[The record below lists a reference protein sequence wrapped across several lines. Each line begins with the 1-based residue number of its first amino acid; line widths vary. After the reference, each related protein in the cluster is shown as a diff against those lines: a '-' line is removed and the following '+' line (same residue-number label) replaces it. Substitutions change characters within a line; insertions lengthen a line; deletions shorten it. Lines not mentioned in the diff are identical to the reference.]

1 MPTVR
6 RVRTLAADPEALWAV
21 VADPHH
27 LPRYWPRVRRVED
40 VRDDAFTLVLVSDR
54 GRAVRADFVVVEHEP
69 PCRRSWR
76 QQLAGTPF
84 ERILTESQ
92 TTVDISPAPEG
103 STVTLELRQR
113 GRGLARLGGFML
125 RRAGR
130 AQLDEALD
138 GVAGICG

>member
-6 RVRTLAADPEALWAV
+6 RVRTLAADPESLWAV

-40 VRDDAFTLVLVSDR
+40 VRDDAFTVVLVSDR
-54 GRAVRADFVVVEHEP
+54 GRAVRADFAVLEHEP
-69 PCRRSWR
+69 PHRRCWR

-92 TTVDISPAPEG
+92 TTVEIAATHG
-103 STVTLELRQR
+103 ASTVTLELRQR
-113 GRGLARLGGFML
+113 GRGMARLGGLML

-138 GVAGICG
+138 RLAAICA

>member
-6 RVRTLAADPEALWAV
+6 RVRTLAAAPEALWTV
-21 VADPHH
+21 LADPHH

-40 VRDDAFTLVLVSDR
+40 VRDDGFTLVLVSDR
-54 GRAVRADFVVVEHEP
+54 GRTVRADFEVVEHEP
-69 PCRRSWR
+69 PRRRSWR

-92 TTVDISPAPEG
+92 ITIEIAATEQG

-113 GRGLARLGGFML
+113 GRGMARLGGFML
-125 RRAGR
+125 RRAGT

-138 GVAGICG
+138 GVAAICG

>member
-6 RVRTLAADPEALWAV
+6 RVRTLAADPKALWAV

-27 LPRYWPRVRRVED
+27 LPRYWPRVRRVD
-40 VRDDAFTLVLVSDR
+40 
-54 GRAVRADFVVVEHEP
+54 DFVVVEHEP
-69 PCRRSWR
+69 PRRRSWR

-92 TTVDISPAPEG
+92 TTVDIAPAPEG